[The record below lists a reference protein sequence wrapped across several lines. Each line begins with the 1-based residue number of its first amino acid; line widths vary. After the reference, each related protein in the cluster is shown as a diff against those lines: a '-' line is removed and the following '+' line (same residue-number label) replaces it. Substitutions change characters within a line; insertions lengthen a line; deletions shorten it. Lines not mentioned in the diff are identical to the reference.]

1 MKMPEAQSTVKWQD
15 VGACGFC
22 LMTIEAQQP
31 GGLNTRHKST
41 QTPYGQCPQAVKAR
55 EARAKEKM

>member
-1 MKMPEAQSTVKWQD
+1 VKWQD